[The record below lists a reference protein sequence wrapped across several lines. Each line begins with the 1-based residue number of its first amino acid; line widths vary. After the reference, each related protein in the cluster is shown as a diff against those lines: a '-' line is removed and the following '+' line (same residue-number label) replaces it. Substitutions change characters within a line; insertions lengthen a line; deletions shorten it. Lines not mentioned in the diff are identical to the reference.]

1 MKKVA
6 MDWRLSREPADCDV
20 LTITEYEEL
29 VASKTQFLQ
38 NQVSAAIDEI
48 EKKQSE
54 LLAQIKLNPR
64 NNASQKISIELKTGM
79 EKFGFWV
86 SLNNFSS
93 FVDVD
98 HTDDCLLVI
107 TRTNVERSS
116 LALNLLQTV
125 SETLRIHIAVKSGHS
140 DKKTNRDK
148 NLSGTYSLHSEIN
161 SRPVFKVIFNV

>member
-1 MKKVA
+1 MSLACGIFKFIRAEWLIIINYISDCLAHHKKQCFQCNYEKSCDGLKA
-6 MDWRLSREPADCDV
+6 QQRQPADCDV

-79 EKFGFWV
+79 EKFGF
-86 SLNNFSS
+86 
-93 FVDVD
+93 
-98 HTDDCLLVI
+98 
-107 TRTNVERSS
+107 
-116 LALNLLQTV
+116 
-125 SETLRIHIAVKSGHS
+125 
-140 DKKTNRDK
+140 
-148 NLSGTYSLHSEIN
+148 
-161 SRPVFKVIFNV
+161 